1 MIGIAEEESLPRH
14 QNRFLLLR
22 RAKVM
27 NAENARLR
35 VIQKVI
41 EVDST
46 KAIFGVGED
55 IEHQPL
61 A

>member
-1 MIGIAEEESLPRH
+1 
-14 QNRFLLLR
+14 
-22 RAKVM
+22 M